1 MTVPCTNL
9 GIIYH
14 KGIREIKTPDLL
26 ETVTT
31 KIKHFDNKI
40 NKLVYQLYGLSE
52 KEVVIVE
59 GK

>member
-1 MTVPCTNL
+1 M
-9 GIIYH
+9 IIYH

-52 KEVVIVE
+52 EEVVIVE